1 VQRRLACLPGPRLLP
16 NDSPR
21 LLLVMR
27 LPLGDTL
34 FVTPTIRALRQRYP
48 GAQITAL
55 AAGGNAPLLAHNA
68 DLDDTVVLP
77 FHRDWRGG
85 GALPATLRLLLHRR
99 YDLALCFSTPGL
111 GWLPAACGIP
121 RQEFPDYLPFWWC
134 WPQDFS
140 GWNGRH
146 AVELYATAARRLDLP
161 PLEHRMHVRLT
172 PAERAGMAGLLNQL
186 RLNRAPLR
194 IAVHPGSGAAPA
206 QKRWPLCRFAEVA
219 RVLVAQTGAQI
230 IVAGGPSE
238 AALAAELC
246 CAIGPAAISLAGR
259 LNLRQSMALVAAC
272 DLFVGN
278 DSGPLHLAAAVGTP
292 VVGIYGPTDPAVFGP
307 WAPPQRVVTI
317 QAPESRPAIRFVGG
331 ATIWD
336 QIGGTMHPD
345 TCLAEVPADSV
356 SAAALGLLERTSVDV
371 VNLGPA
377 DRRPVGGDV
386 DAVGGLVSRRVARS
400 RAARVSPTIRE

>member
-1 VQRRLACLPGPRLLP
+1 VQRRLACLPTSRLLP
-16 NDSPR
+16 HDSPR
-21 LLLVMR
+21 LLLIMR

-55 AAGGNAPLLAHNA
+55 AAGANAPLLAHNP
-68 DLDDTVVLP
+68 DLDDTIVLP

-99 YDLALCFSTPGL
+99 YDLALCFSTPSL
-111 GWLPAACGIP
+111 GWLAVACGIP

-140 GWNGRH
+140 EWNGRH

-161 PLEHRMHVRLT
+161 SLEHRTHVRLT
-172 PAERAGMAGLLNQL
+172 PAERAGMAGLLHQL

-219 RVLVAQTGAQI
+219 RTLVAQTGAQI

-238 AALAAELC
+238 AALAAQLC

-259 LNLRQSMALVAAC
+259 LNLRQSMALFAAC

-278 DSGPLHLAAAVGTP
+278 DSGPLHLASAVGTP
-292 VVGIYGPTDPAVFGP
+292 VVGVYGPTDPAVFGP

-317 QAPESRPAIRFVGG
+317 QAPEFRPAIRFVGG

-336 QIGGTMHPD
+336 QIGGTTHPD
-345 TCLAEVPADSV
+345 TRLAEIPADV
-356 SAAALGLLERTSVDV
+356 VGAAALRLLEQATVGV
-371 VNLGPA
+371 ANHGLA
-377 DRRPVGGDV
+377 DRRRLDDGAAVVGR
-386 DAVGGLVSRRVARS
+386 LIPRRVAGG
-400 RAARVSPTIRE
+400 RAVRVPPAIRE